1 MTDLRMART
10 LGHRRRTR
18 HAAASGGCRSASHP
32 GQQSNFNLAKK
43 SVASTRRRRPLLHA
57 ATRSHPPKI
66 VAAHYGLKVLLEL
79 ASLADERDDIA
90 RGPHVLWRRLHRDDH
105 SPPVRLMADNSP
117 YRSPRSPATKRFQ
130 PRRALT
136 HGHQSTSFD
145 PRPSIMLNGS
155 LI

>member
-117 YRSPRSPATKRFQ
+117 YRIQGALVVDALLLGLFVPRARCLREVMRHPAKR
-130 PRRALT
+130 
-136 HGHQSTSFD
+136 H
-145 PRPSIMLNGS
+145 
-155 LI
+155 

>member
-117 YRSPRSPATKRFQ
+117 SGPQVF
-130 PRRALT
+130 LE
-136 HGHQSTSFD
+136 TSGKSE
-145 PRPSIMLNGS
+145 RKICG
-155 LI
+155 I